1 MVAAAGALAA
11 AGWLLNALAE
21 SLALLYLAE
30 ILAGVGGRHRLW
42 GLHRQRAEMVPPP
55 ARPGRRLYRRRFGA
69 GSALTVLP
77 ISNMIRDH
85 GYEAAFLWFGLG
97 QGVVV
102 VLAALVQREPM
113 GGGWR
118 VEGGGWRV
126 KDGESNPPPELI
138 PSPITHRPPPASLP
152 PHLAD
157 FTWQQMLRTPIFW
170 LMYLML
176 TMISVGGLMAVA
188 QLGPM
193 ARRYGVED
201 VPVTLL
207 GFTAAALPFALTLER
222 VMNGVTRPFFGWVS
236 DHLGR
241 ENTMFV
247 AFGLEGVAILL
258 LINLAHIPILFVLL
272 IGLTF
277 FAWGEAFSLFPALC
291 GDVFGP
297 RFATTNYGLLY
308 TAKGLASLL
317 VPVGSLISEAT
328 GSWRSIFMLAIAFD
342 WTAALLALLVLK
354 PMRSSP
360 IRLATPPPSGNIP
373 PVG

>member
-1 MVAAAGALAA
+1 M
-11 AGWLLNALAE
+11 E
-21 SLALLYLAE
+21 S
-30 ILAGVGGRHRLW
+30 
-42 GLHRQRAEMVPPP
+42 
-55 ARPGRRLYRRRFGA
+55 
-69 GSALTVLP
+69 
-77 ISNMIRDH
+77 
-85 GYEAAFLWFGLG
+85 EAT
-97 QGVVV
+97 
-102 VLAALVQREPM
+102 
-113 GGGWR
+113 
-118 VEGGGWRV
+118 
-126 KDGESNPPPELI
+126 GESNPPPELI

-188 QLGPM
+188 ELGPM

-308 TAKGLASLL
+308 TAKGLGFPARPCRQLDLRGHRLL
-317 VPVGSLISEAT
+317 EVDLHARHRLRLDRRT
-328 GSWRSIFMLAIAFD
+328 ACLAGAQ
-342 WTAALLALLVLK
+342 AHGLLAN
-354 PMRSSP
+354 PF
-360 IRLATPPPSGNIP
+360 GNAAAFW
-373 PVG
+373 